1 MSSFVDDKI
10 AFEGLTYDDVL
21 LVPAYSEVLP
31 RTVELSTRFS
41 RNIQLNIPFISAAM
55 DTVTESKMAIAIARE
70 GGIGVIHK
78 NMSIEE
84 QARQVAIVKRA
95 ENGMI
100 YDPVTIQRG
109 SKVRDALALMTEY
122 HIGGIPVVDEEN
134 HLVGIVT
141 NRDLRFEHDMDK
153 NVDEVMTS
161 ENLVTT
167 HQQTDLA
174 NASLILQKNRI
185 EKLPVVDKDNSVR
198 DSLQQVI
205 DFKDREINDILGTM
219 NEIQEGFRLINAAE
233 GRMSVIKSGETA
245 NKTEQIR
252 ENIRDISEMM
262 EHNRELIA
270 KLRQQVRESSVR
282 SDEFKT
288 VIDNLVQQLEDND
301 ANLQKLQ
308 TELQEKDIH
317 IAELDQTVA
326 NLNTSITSLK
336 EETANKAATIV
347 AQDKQINTAWYVFGT
362 KKELQSQNIYEKGR
376 VLQSN
381 FNKNYF
387 TKIDIRIVKE
397 IKLYSKSVKIMTA
410 HPANSYQL
418 IQDANKQYVLRIN
431 NPQNFWSTSKYL
443 VVLVK

>member
-1 MSSFVDDKI
+1 MLRKFLSILAV
-10 AFEGLTYDDVL
+10 VML
-21 LVPAYSEVLP
+21 LASCQE
-31 RTVELSTRFS
+31 
-41 RNIQLNIPFISAAM
+41 
-55 DTVTESKMAIAIARE
+55 K
-70 GGIGVIHK
+70 G
-78 NMSIEE
+78 
-84 QARQVAIVKRA
+84 
-95 ENGMI
+95 
-100 YDPVTIQRG
+100 
-109 SKVRDALALMTEY
+109 
-122 HIGGIPVVDEEN
+122 
-134 HLVGIVT
+134 
-141 NRDLRFEHDMDK
+141 
-153 NVDEVMTS
+153 
-161 ENLVTT
+161 
-167 HQQTDLA
+167 
-174 NASLILQKNRI
+174 NA
-185 EKLPVVDKDNSVR
+185 PVVDKDNAVR
-198 DSLQQVI
+198 DSLQQII
-205 DFKDREINDILGTM
+205 DYKDREINDILGTM

-282 SDEFKT
+282 SDQFKT

-301 ANLQKLQ
+301 AQLQKLQ
-308 TELQEKDIH
+308 AELHEKDIH
-317 IAELDQTVA
+317 IAELDQTVS
-326 NLNTSITSLK
+326 NLNTSIASLK
-336 EETANKAATIV
+336 EESANKAATIV

-418 IQDANKQYVLRIN
+418 LQDANKQYVLRIN
-431 NPQNFWSTSKYL
+431 NPQSFWSTSKYL

>member
-1 MSSFVDDKI
+1 MLRKFLSILAV
-10 AFEGLTYDDVL
+10 VML
-21 LVPAYSEVLP
+21 LASCQE
-31 RTVELSTRFS
+31 
-41 RNIQLNIPFISAAM
+41 
-55 DTVTESKMAIAIARE
+55 K
-70 GGIGVIHK
+70 G
-78 NMSIEE
+78 
-84 QARQVAIVKRA
+84 
-95 ENGMI
+95 
-100 YDPVTIQRG
+100 
-109 SKVRDALALMTEY
+109 
-122 HIGGIPVVDEEN
+122 
-134 HLVGIVT
+134 
-141 NRDLRFEHDMDK
+141 
-153 NVDEVMTS
+153 
-161 ENLVTT
+161 
-167 HQQTDLA
+167 
-174 NASLILQKNRI
+174 NA
-185 EKLPVVDKDNSVR
+185 PVVDKDNSVR

-233 GRMSVIKSGETA
+233 GRMSVIKSGEAT
-245 NKTEQIR
+245 NKTEMIR
-252 ENIRDISEMM
+252 ENIRSISEMM

-270 KLRQQVRESSVR
+270 KLRQQVRESSV
-282 SDEFKT
+282 EFKT

-301 ANLQKLQ
+301 AQLQKLQ
-308 TELQEKDIH
+308 AELQEKDIH

>member
-1 MSSFVDDKI
+1 MLRKIFYILAFVM
-10 AFEGLTYDDVL
+10 L
-21 LVPAYSEVLP
+21 LASCQEKKNVP
-31 RTVELSTRFS
+31 
-41 RNIQLNIPFISAAM
+41 
-55 DTVTESKMAIAIARE
+55 
-70 GGIGVIHK
+70 VI
-78 NMSIEE
+78 E
-84 QARQVAIVKRA
+84 
-95 ENGMI
+95 
-100 YDPVTIQRG
+100 
-109 SKVRDALALMTEY
+109 
-122 HIGGIPVVDEEN
+122 
-134 HLVGIVT
+134 
-141 NRDLRFEHDMDK
+141 NRD
-153 NVDEVMTS
+153 
-161 ENLVTT
+161 
-167 HQQTDLA
+167 
-174 NASLILQKNRI
+174 
-185 EKLPVVDKDNSVR
+185 SVR

-233 GRMSVIKSGETA
+233 GRMSIIKSGEAT
-245 NKTEQIR
+245 NKTEQMR
-252 ENIRDISEMM
+252 ENIRSISEMM

-282 SDEFKT
+282 SDQFKT

-326 NLNTSITSLK
+326 SLSSSIASLK
-336 EETANKAATIV
+336 EESSNKSETII

-410 HPANSYQL
+410 HPTSSYQL

>member
-1 MSSFVDDKI
+1 MLRKFLSILAV
-10 AFEGLTYDDVL
+10 VML
-21 LVPAYSEVLP
+21 LASCQE
-31 RTVELSTRFS
+31 
-41 RNIQLNIPFISAAM
+41 
-55 DTVTESKMAIAIARE
+55 K
-70 GGIGVIHK
+70 G
-78 NMSIEE
+78 
-84 QARQVAIVKRA
+84 
-95 ENGMI
+95 
-100 YDPVTIQRG
+100 
-109 SKVRDALALMTEY
+109 
-122 HIGGIPVVDEEN
+122 
-134 HLVGIVT
+134 
-141 NRDLRFEHDMDK
+141 
-153 NVDEVMTS
+153 
-161 ENLVTT
+161 
-167 HQQTDLA
+167 
-174 NASLILQKNRI
+174 NA
-185 EKLPVVDKDNSVR
+185 PVVDKDNAVR
-198 DSLQQVI
+198 DSLQQII
-205 DFKDREINDILGTM
+205 DYKDREINDILGTM

-336 EETANKAATIV
+336 EESANKAATIV

-418 IQDANKQYVLRIN
+418 LQDANKQYVLRIN
-431 NPQNFWSTSKYL
+431 NPQSFWSTSKYL

>member
-1 MSSFVDDKI
+1 MRKFLSILAV
-10 AFEGLTYDDVL
+10 VML
-21 LVPAYSEVLP
+21 LASCQEKKNVP
-31 RTVELSTRFS
+31 
-41 RNIQLNIPFISAAM
+41 
-55 DTVTESKMAIAIARE
+55 
-70 GGIGVIHK
+70 VI
-78 NMSIEE
+78 E
-84 QARQVAIVKRA
+84 
-95 ENGMI
+95 
-100 YDPVTIQRG
+100 
-109 SKVRDALALMTEY
+109 
-122 HIGGIPVVDEEN
+122 
-134 HLVGIVT
+134 
-141 NRDLRFEHDMDK
+141 NRD
-153 NVDEVMTS
+153 
-161 ENLVTT
+161 
-167 HQQTDLA
+167 
-174 NASLILQKNRI
+174 
-185 EKLPVVDKDNSVR
+185 SVR

-233 GRMSVIKSGETA
+233 GRMSIIKSGEAT
-245 NKTEQIR
+245 NKTEQMR
-252 ENIRDISEMM
+252 ENIRSITEMM

-282 SDEFKT
+282 SDQFKT
-288 VIDNLVQQLEDND
+288 VIDNLVLQLEDND

-326 NLNTSITSLK
+326 SLSSSIASLK
-336 EETANKAATIV
+336 EESSNKSETII

-410 HPANSYQL
+410 HPTSSYQL

>member
-1 MSSFVDDKI
+1 MRKIFSILAFVM
-10 AFEGLTYDDVL
+10 L
-21 LVPAYSEVLP
+21 LASCQE
-31 RTVELSTRFS
+31 
-41 RNIQLNIPFISAAM
+41 
-55 DTVTESKMAIAIARE
+55 K
-70 GGIGVIHK
+70 K
-78 NMSIEE
+78 NMPVIE
-84 QARQVAIVKRA
+84 
-95 ENGMI
+95 
-100 YDPVTIQRG
+100 
-109 SKVRDALALMTEY
+109 
-122 HIGGIPVVDEEN
+122 
-134 HLVGIVT
+134 
-141 NRDLRFEHDMDK
+141 NRD
-153 NVDEVMTS
+153 
-161 ENLVTT
+161 
-167 HQQTDLA
+167 
-174 NASLILQKNRI
+174 
-185 EKLPVVDKDNSVR
+185 SVR

-233 GRMSVIKSGETA
+233 GRMSIIKSGEAT
-245 NKTEQIR
+245 NKTEQMR
-252 ENIRDISEMM
+252 ENIRSITEMM

-282 SDEFKT
+282 SDQFKT

-326 NLNTSITSLK
+326 SLSSSIASLK
-336 EETANKAATIV
+336 EESSNKSETII

-418 IQDANKQYVLRIN
+418 LQDANKQYVLRIN
-431 NPQNFWSTSKYL
+431 NPQSFWSTSKYL

>member
-1 MSSFVDDKI
+1 MRKI
-10 AFEGLTYDDVL
+10 FYILAFAL
-21 LVPAYSEVLP
+21 LLISCQEKKSVPV
-31 RTVELSTRFS
+31 
-41 RNIQLNIPFISAAM
+41 M
-55 DTVTESKMAIAIARE
+55 
-70 GGIGVIHK
+70 
-78 NMSIEE
+78 
-84 QARQVAIVKRA
+84 
-95 ENGMI
+95 ENS
-100 YDPVTIQRG
+100 D
-109 SKVRDALALMTEY
+109 
-122 HIGGIPVVDEEN
+122 
-134 HLVGIVT
+134 
-141 NRDLRFEHDMDK
+141 
-153 NVDEVMTS
+153 
-161 ENLVTT
+161 
-167 HQQTDLA
+167 
-174 NASLILQKNRI
+174 
-185 EKLPVVDKDNSVR
+185 SVR

-233 GRMSVIKSGETA
+233 GRMSIIKSGEAT

-282 SDEFKT
+282 SEQFKT

-308 TELQEKDIH
+308 AELQEKDIH

-326 NLNTSITSLK
+326 SLSSSIASLK
-336 EETANKAATIV
+336 EESSSKSETII

-387 TKIDIRIVKE
+387 TKIDIRIEKE

-410 HPANSYQL
+410 HPSNSYQL
-418 IQDANKQYVLRIN
+418 IRDANKQYVLRIN
-431 NPQNFWSTSKYL
+431 NPQSFWSTSKYL

>member
-1 MSSFVDDKI
+1 LRKIFSILAFVM
-10 AFEGLTYDDVL
+10 L
-21 LVPAYSEVLP
+21 LASCQEKKNVP
-31 RTVELSTRFS
+31 
-41 RNIQLNIPFISAAM
+41 
-55 DTVTESKMAIAIARE
+55 
-70 GGIGVIHK
+70 VI
-78 NMSIEE
+78 E
-84 QARQVAIVKRA
+84 
-95 ENGMI
+95 
-100 YDPVTIQRG
+100 
-109 SKVRDALALMTEY
+109 
-122 HIGGIPVVDEEN
+122 
-134 HLVGIVT
+134 
-141 NRDLRFEHDMDK
+141 NRD
-153 NVDEVMTS
+153 
-161 ENLVTT
+161 
-167 HQQTDLA
+167 
-174 NASLILQKNRI
+174 
-185 EKLPVVDKDNSVR
+185 SVR

-233 GRMSVIKSGETA
+233 GRMSIIKSGEAT
-245 NKTEQIR
+245 NKTEQMR
-252 ENIRDISEMM
+252 ENIRSISEMM

-282 SDEFKT
+282 SDQFKT
-288 VIDNLVQQLEDND
+288 VIDNLVQQLENND

-326 NLNTSITSLK
+326 SLSSSIASLK
-336 EETANKAATIV
+336 EESSNKSETII

-410 HPANSYQL
+410 HPTSSYQL

>member
-1 MSSFVDDKI
+1 MLRKFLSILAV
-10 AFEGLTYDDVL
+10 VML
-21 LVPAYSEVLP
+21 LASCQE
-31 RTVELSTRFS
+31 
-41 RNIQLNIPFISAAM
+41 
-55 DTVTESKMAIAIARE
+55 K
-70 GGIGVIHK
+70 G
-78 NMSIEE
+78 
-84 QARQVAIVKRA
+84 
-95 ENGMI
+95 
-100 YDPVTIQRG
+100 
-109 SKVRDALALMTEY
+109 
-122 HIGGIPVVDEEN
+122 
-134 HLVGIVT
+134 
-141 NRDLRFEHDMDK
+141 
-153 NVDEVMTS
+153 
-161 ENLVTT
+161 
-167 HQQTDLA
+167 
-174 NASLILQKNRI
+174 NA
-185 EKLPVVDKDNSVR
+185 PVVDKDNAVR
-198 DSLQQVI
+198 DSLQQII
-205 DFKDREINDILGTM
+205 DYKDREINDILGTM

-301 ANLQKLQ
+301 AQLQKLQ
-308 TELQEKDIH
+308 AELHEKDIH
-317 IAELDQTVA
+317 IAELDQTVS
-326 NLNTSITSLK
+326 NLNTSIASLK
-336 EETANKAATIV
+336 EESANKAATIV

-418 IQDANKQYVLRIN
+418 LQDANKQYVLRIN

>member
-1 MSSFVDDKI
+1 MQKFFSILAFVM
-10 AFEGLTYDDVL
+10 L
-21 LVPAYSEVLP
+21 LASCQEKKNVP
-31 RTVELSTRFS
+31 
-41 RNIQLNIPFISAAM
+41 
-55 DTVTESKMAIAIARE
+55 
-70 GGIGVIHK
+70 VI
-78 NMSIEE
+78 E
-84 QARQVAIVKRA
+84 
-95 ENGMI
+95 
-100 YDPVTIQRG
+100 
-109 SKVRDALALMTEY
+109 
-122 HIGGIPVVDEEN
+122 
-134 HLVGIVT
+134 
-141 NRDLRFEHDMDK
+141 NRD
-153 NVDEVMTS
+153 
-161 ENLVTT
+161 
-167 HQQTDLA
+167 
-174 NASLILQKNRI
+174 
-185 EKLPVVDKDNSVR
+185 SVR

-233 GRMSVIKSGETA
+233 GRMSIIKSGEAT
-245 NKTEQIR
+245 NKTEQMR
-252 ENIRDISEMM
+252 ENIRSITEMM

-282 SDEFKT
+282 SDQFKT

-326 NLNTSITSLK
+326 SLSSSIASLK
-336 EETANKAATIV
+336 EESSNKSETII

-410 HPANSYQL
+410 HPTSSYQL

>member
-1 MSSFVDDKI
+1 MRKIFSILAFVM
-10 AFEGLTYDDVL
+10 L
-21 LVPAYSEVLP
+21 LASCQEKKNVP
-31 RTVELSTRFS
+31 
-41 RNIQLNIPFISAAM
+41 
-55 DTVTESKMAIAIARE
+55 
-70 GGIGVIHK
+70 VI
-78 NMSIEE
+78 E
-84 QARQVAIVKRA
+84 
-95 ENGMI
+95 
-100 YDPVTIQRG
+100 
-109 SKVRDALALMTEY
+109 
-122 HIGGIPVVDEEN
+122 
-134 HLVGIVT
+134 
-141 NRDLRFEHDMDK
+141 NRD
-153 NVDEVMTS
+153 
-161 ENLVTT
+161 
-167 HQQTDLA
+167 
-174 NASLILQKNRI
+174 
-185 EKLPVVDKDNSVR
+185 SVR

-233 GRMSVIKSGETA
+233 GRMSIIKSGEAT
-245 NKTEQIR
+245 NKTEQMR
-252 ENIRDISEMM
+252 ENIRSITEMM

-282 SDEFKT
+282 SDQFKT
-288 VIDNLVQQLEDND
+288 VIDNLVQQLENND
-301 ANLQKLQ
+301 VNLQKLQ

-326 NLNTSITSLK
+326 SLSSSIASLK
-336 EETANKAATIV
+336 EESSNKSETII

-410 HPANSYQL
+410 HPTSSYQL

>member
-1 MSSFVDDKI
+1 MRKI
-10 AFEGLTYDDVL
+10 FSILAFAL
-21 LVPAYSEVLP
+21 LLASCQEKKNVP
-31 RTVELSTRFS
+31 
-41 RNIQLNIPFISAAM
+41 
-55 DTVTESKMAIAIARE
+55 
-70 GGIGVIHK
+70 VI
-78 NMSIEE
+78 E
-84 QARQVAIVKRA
+84 
-95 ENGMI
+95 
-100 YDPVTIQRG
+100 
-109 SKVRDALALMTEY
+109 
-122 HIGGIPVVDEEN
+122 
-134 HLVGIVT
+134 
-141 NRDLRFEHDMDK
+141 NRD
-153 NVDEVMTS
+153 
-161 ENLVTT
+161 
-167 HQQTDLA
+167 
-174 NASLILQKNRI
+174 
-185 EKLPVVDKDNSVR
+185 SVR

-233 GRMSVIKSGETA
+233 GRMSIIKSGEAT
-245 NKTEQIR
+245 NKTEQMR
-252 ENIRDISEMM
+252 ENIRSITEMM

-282 SDEFKT
+282 SDQFKT

-326 NLNTSITSLK
+326 SLSSSIASLK
-336 EETANKAATIV
+336 EESSNKSETII

-410 HPANSYQL
+410 HPTSSYQL

>member
-1 MSSFVDDKI
+1 MRKI
-10 AFEGLTYDDVL
+10 FSILAFAL
-21 LVPAYSEVLP
+21 LLISCQEKKSVPV
-31 RTVELSTRFS
+31 
-41 RNIQLNIPFISAAM
+41 M
-55 DTVTESKMAIAIARE
+55 
-70 GGIGVIHK
+70 
-78 NMSIEE
+78 
-84 QARQVAIVKRA
+84 
-95 ENGMI
+95 EN
-100 YDPVTIQRG
+100 
-109 SKVRDALALMTEY
+109 S
-122 HIGGIPVVDEEN
+122 
-134 HLVGIVT
+134 
-141 NRDLRFEHDMDK
+141 
-153 NVDEVMTS
+153 
-161 ENLVTT
+161 
-167 HQQTDLA
+167 
-174 NASLILQKNRI
+174 
-185 EKLPVVDKDNSVR
+185 NSVR

-233 GRMSVIKSGETA
+233 GRMSVIKSGEAT
-245 NKTEQIR
+245 NKTEQMR
-252 ENIRDISEMM
+252 ENIRSISEMM

-308 TELQEKDIH
+308 AELQERDIH

-326 NLNTSITSLK
+326 SLSSSIASLK
-336 EETANKAATIV
+336 EESSNKSETII

-381 FNKNYF
+381 FNKSYF
-387 TKIDIRIVKE
+387 TKIDIRIEKE

-410 HPANSYQL
+410 HPSNSYQL
-418 IQDANKQYVLRIN
+418 IRDANKQYVLRIN
-431 NPQNFWSTSKYL
+431 NPQSFWSTSKYL

>member
-1 MSSFVDDKI
+1 MRKIFSILAFVM
-10 AFEGLTYDDVL
+10 L
-21 LVPAYSEVLP
+21 LASCQEKKNVP
-31 RTVELSTRFS
+31 
-41 RNIQLNIPFISAAM
+41 
-55 DTVTESKMAIAIARE
+55 
-70 GGIGVIHK
+70 VI
-78 NMSIEE
+78 E
-84 QARQVAIVKRA
+84 
-95 ENGMI
+95 
-100 YDPVTIQRG
+100 
-109 SKVRDALALMTEY
+109 
-122 HIGGIPVVDEEN
+122 
-134 HLVGIVT
+134 
-141 NRDLRFEHDMDK
+141 NRD
-153 NVDEVMTS
+153 
-161 ENLVTT
+161 
-167 HQQTDLA
+167 
-174 NASLILQKNRI
+174 
-185 EKLPVVDKDNSVR
+185 SVR

-219 NEIQEGFRLINAAE
+219 NEIQEGFRLISAAE
-233 GRMSVIKSGETA
+233 GRMSIIKSGEAT
-245 NKTEQIR
+245 NKTEQMR
-252 ENIRDISEMM
+252 ENIRSITEMM

-282 SDEFKT
+282 SDQFKT
-288 VIDNLVQQLEDND
+288 VIDNLVQQLENND

-326 NLNTSITSLK
+326 SLSSSIASLK
-336 EETANKAATIV
+336 EESSNKSETII

-410 HPANSYQL
+410 HPTSSYQL

>member
-1 MSSFVDDKI
+1 MRKIFSILAFVM
-10 AFEGLTYDDVL
+10 L
-21 LVPAYSEVLP
+21 LASCQEKKNVP
-31 RTVELSTRFS
+31 
-41 RNIQLNIPFISAAM
+41 
-55 DTVTESKMAIAIARE
+55 
-70 GGIGVIHK
+70 VI
-78 NMSIEE
+78 E
-84 QARQVAIVKRA
+84 
-95 ENGMI
+95 
-100 YDPVTIQRG
+100 
-109 SKVRDALALMTEY
+109 
-122 HIGGIPVVDEEN
+122 
-134 HLVGIVT
+134 
-141 NRDLRFEHDMDK
+141 NRD
-153 NVDEVMTS
+153 
-161 ENLVTT
+161 
-167 HQQTDLA
+167 
-174 NASLILQKNRI
+174 
-185 EKLPVVDKDNSVR
+185 SVR

-233 GRMSVIKSGETA
+233 GRMSIIKSGEAT
-245 NKTEQIR
+245 NKTEQMR
-252 ENIRDISEMM
+252 ENIRSISEMM

-282 SDEFKT
+282 SDQFKT
-288 VIDNLVQQLEDND
+288 VIDNLVLQLEDND

-326 NLNTSITSLK
+326 SLSSSIASLK
-336 EETANKAATIV
+336 EESSNKSETII

-410 HPANSYQL
+410 HPTSSYQL

>member
-1 MSSFVDDKI
+1 MQKFFSI
-10 AFEGLTYDDVL
+10 
-21 LVPAYSEVLP
+21 LV
-31 RTVELSTRFS
+31 
-41 RNIQLNIPFISAAM
+41 
-55 DTVTESKMAIAIARE
+55 
-70 GGIGVIHK
+70 
-78 NMSIEE
+78 
-84 QARQVAIVKRA
+84 
-95 ENGMI
+95 
-100 YDPVTIQRG
+100 
-109 SKVRDALALMTEY
+109 LAL
-122 HIGGIPVVDEEN
+122 
-134 HLVGIVT
+134 L
-141 NRDLRFEHDMDK
+141 
-153 NVDEVMTS
+153 
-161 ENLVTT
+161 
-167 HQQTDLA
+167 LA
-174 NASLILQKNRI
+174 SCQEKGNA
-185 EKLPVVDKDNSVR
+185 PVVDKDNSVR

-233 GRMSVIKSGETA
+233 GRMSVIKSGEAT
-245 NKTEQIR
+245 NKTEQMR
-252 ENIRDISEMM
+252 ENIRSITEMM

-282 SDEFKT
+282 SDQFKT

-326 NLNTSITSLK
+326 SLSSSIASLK
-336 EETANKAATIV
+336 EESSNKSETII

-410 HPANSYQL
+410 HPTSSYQL

>member
-1 MSSFVDDKI
+1 MRKI
-10 AFEGLTYDDVL
+10 
-21 LVPAYSEVLP
+21 
-31 RTVELSTRFS
+31 FS
-41 RNIQLNIPFISAAM
+41 IL
-55 DTVTESKMAIAIARE
+55 
-70 GGIGVIHK
+70 
-78 NMSIEE
+78 
-84 QARQVAIVKRA
+84 
-95 ENGMI
+95 
-100 YDPVTIQRG
+100 
-109 SKVRDALALMTEY
+109 ALALLLISCQEKKSV
-122 HIGGIPVVDEEN
+122 PVMEN
-134 HLVGIVT
+134 S
-141 NRDLRFEHDMDK
+141 DL
-153 NVDEVMTS
+153 
-161 ENLVTT
+161 
-167 HQQTDLA
+167 
-174 NASLILQKNRI
+174 
-185 EKLPVVDKDNSVR
+185 VR

-233 GRMSVIKSGETA
+233 GRMSIIKSGEAT
-245 NKTEQIR
+245 NKTEQMR

-282 SDEFKT
+282 SEQFKT

-308 TELQEKDIH
+308 AELQEKDIH

-326 NLNTSITSLK
+326 SLSSSIASLK
-336 EETANKAATIV
+336 EESSSKSETII

-381 FNKNYF
+381 FNKSYF
-387 TKIDIRIVKE
+387 TKIDIRIEKE

-410 HPANSYQL
+410 HPSNSYQL
-418 IQDANKQYVLRIN
+418 IRDANKQYVLRIN
-431 NPQNFWSTSKYL
+431 NPLSFWSTSKYL

>member
-1 MSSFVDDKI
+1 MRKI
-10 AFEGLTYDDVL
+10 FSILAFAL
-21 LVPAYSEVLP
+21 LLISCQEKKSVPV
-31 RTVELSTRFS
+31 
-41 RNIQLNIPFISAAM
+41 M
-55 DTVTESKMAIAIARE
+55 DNS
-70 GGIGVIHK
+70 
-78 NMSIEE
+78 
-84 QARQVAIVKRA
+84 
-95 ENGMI
+95 
-100 YDPVTIQRG
+100 
-109 SKVRDALALMTEY
+109 
-122 HIGGIPVVDEEN
+122 
-134 HLVGIVT
+134 
-141 NRDLRFEHDMDK
+141 
-153 NVDEVMTS
+153 
-161 ENLVTT
+161 
-167 HQQTDLA
+167 
-174 NASLILQKNRI
+174 
-185 EKLPVVDKDNSVR
+185 NSVR

-233 GRMSVIKSGETA
+233 GRMSVIKSGEAT

-282 SDEFKT
+282 SEQFKT

-308 TELQEKDIH
+308 AELQEKDIH

-326 NLNTSITSLK
+326 SLSSSIASLK
-336 EETANKAATIV
+336 EESSNKSETII

-381 FNKNYF
+381 FNKSYF
-387 TKIDIRIVKE
+387 TKIDIRIEKE

-410 HPANSYQL
+410 HPSNSYQL
-418 IQDANKQYVLRIN
+418 IRDANKQYVLRIN
-431 NPQNFWSTSKYL
+431 NPQSFWSTSKYL

>member
-1 MSSFVDDKI
+1 MRKI
-10 AFEGLTYDDVL
+10 
-21 LVPAYSEVLP
+21 
-31 RTVELSTRFS
+31 FS
-41 RNIQLNIPFISAAM
+41 IL
-55 DTVTESKMAIAIARE
+55 
-70 GGIGVIHK
+70 
-78 NMSIEE
+78 
-84 QARQVAIVKRA
+84 
-95 ENGMI
+95 
-100 YDPVTIQRG
+100 
-109 SKVRDALALMTEY
+109 ALALLLISCQEKKSV
-122 HIGGIPVVDEEN
+122 PVMEN
-134 HLVGIVT
+134 
-141 NRDLRFEHDMDK
+141 N
-153 NVDEVMTS
+153 
-161 ENLVTT
+161 
-167 HQQTDLA
+167 
-174 NASLILQKNRI
+174 
-185 EKLPVVDKDNSVR
+185 NSVR

-233 GRMSVIKSGETA
+233 GRMSVIKSGEAT

-282 SDEFKT
+282 SEQFKT

-308 TELQEKDIH
+308 AELQEKDIH

-326 NLNTSITSLK
+326 SLSSSIASLK
-336 EETANKAATIV
+336 EESSSKSETII

-381 FNKNYF
+381 FNKSYF
-387 TKIDIRIVKE
+387 TKIDIRIEKE

-410 HPANSYQL
+410 HPSNSYQL
-418 IQDANKQYVLRIN
+418 IRDANKQYVLRIN
-431 NPQNFWSTSKYL
+431 NPQSFWSTSKYL

>member
-1 MSSFVDDKI
+1 MRKIFSILAFVM
-10 AFEGLTYDDVL
+10 L
-21 LVPAYSEVLP
+21 LASCQEKKNVP
-31 RTVELSTRFS
+31 
-41 RNIQLNIPFISAAM
+41 
-55 DTVTESKMAIAIARE
+55 
-70 GGIGVIHK
+70 VI
-78 NMSIEE
+78 E
-84 QARQVAIVKRA
+84 
-95 ENGMI
+95 
-100 YDPVTIQRG
+100 
-109 SKVRDALALMTEY
+109 
-122 HIGGIPVVDEEN
+122 
-134 HLVGIVT
+134 
-141 NRDLRFEHDMDK
+141 NRD
-153 NVDEVMTS
+153 
-161 ENLVTT
+161 
-167 HQQTDLA
+167 
-174 NASLILQKNRI
+174 
-185 EKLPVVDKDNSVR
+185 SVR

-233 GRMSVIKSGETA
+233 GRMSIIKSGEAT
-245 NKTEQIR
+245 NKTEQMR
-252 ENIRDISEMM
+252 ENIRSITEMM

-282 SDEFKT
+282 SDQFKT

-326 NLNTSITSLK
+326 SLSSSIASLK
-336 EETANKAATIV
+336 EESSNKSETII

>member
-1 MSSFVDDKI
+1 MRKI
-10 AFEGLTYDDVL
+10 
-21 LVPAYSEVLP
+21 
-31 RTVELSTRFS
+31 FS
-41 RNIQLNIPFISAAM
+41 IL
-55 DTVTESKMAIAIARE
+55 
-70 GGIGVIHK
+70 
-78 NMSIEE
+78 
-84 QARQVAIVKRA
+84 
-95 ENGMI
+95 
-100 YDPVTIQRG
+100 
-109 SKVRDALALMTEY
+109 ALALLLTSCQEKKSV
-122 HIGGIPVVDEEN
+122 PVMEN
-134 HLVGIVT
+134 
-141 NRDLRFEHDMDK
+141 N
-153 NVDEVMTS
+153 
-161 ENLVTT
+161 
-167 HQQTDLA
+167 
-174 NASLILQKNRI
+174 
-185 EKLPVVDKDNSVR
+185 NSVR

-233 GRMSVIKSGETA
+233 GRMSIIKSGEAT

-282 SDEFKT
+282 SEQFKT

-308 TELQEKDIH
+308 AELQEKDIH

-326 NLNTSITSLK
+326 SLSSSIASLK
-336 EETANKAATIV
+336 EESSSKSETII

-381 FNKNYF
+381 FNKSYF
-387 TKIDIRIVKE
+387 TKIDIRIEKE

-410 HPANSYQL
+410 HPSNSYQL
-418 IQDANKQYVLRIN
+418 IRDANKQYVLRIN
-431 NPQNFWSTSKYL
+431 NPQSFWSTSKYL

>member
-1 MSSFVDDKI
+1 MQKFFSILAFVM
-10 AFEGLTYDDVL
+10 L
-21 LVPAYSEVLP
+21 LASCQEKKNVP
-31 RTVELSTRFS
+31 
-41 RNIQLNIPFISAAM
+41 
-55 DTVTESKMAIAIARE
+55 
-70 GGIGVIHK
+70 VI
-78 NMSIEE
+78 E
-84 QARQVAIVKRA
+84 
-95 ENGMI
+95 
-100 YDPVTIQRG
+100 
-109 SKVRDALALMTEY
+109 
-122 HIGGIPVVDEEN
+122 
-134 HLVGIVT
+134 
-141 NRDLRFEHDMDK
+141 NRD
-153 NVDEVMTS
+153 
-161 ENLVTT
+161 
-167 HQQTDLA
+167 
-174 NASLILQKNRI
+174 
-185 EKLPVVDKDNSVR
+185 SVR

-233 GRMSVIKSGETA
+233 GRMSIIKSGEAT
-245 NKTEQIR
+245 NKTEQMR
-252 ENIRDISEMM
+252 ENIRSITEMM

-282 SDEFKT
+282 SDQFKT

-326 NLNTSITSLK
+326 SLSSSIASLK
-336 EETANKAATIV
+336 EESSNKSETII

-418 IQDANKQYVLRIN
+418 LQDANKQYVLRIN
-431 NPQNFWSTSKYL
+431 NPQSFWSTSKYL